1 MAPRIEILGSKKL
14 VGQQVRMRLS
24 DDKTSELWR
33 GFMPRKREILF
44 PVSTDLFCLQVFD
57 DSLEFKDYNQHTEF
71 TKWAAIEVAN
81 FDAIP
86 EGLEAYTLLGGL
98 YAVFLHKGAA
108 STGAQTFGYIYGT
121 WLPNSEY
128 EFDNRAQFEVLG
140 AQYLNNDP
148 NSEEEIWV
156 PIKPKK

>member
-1 MAPRIEILGSKKL
+1 MTPRIEILRSKKL

-24 DDKTSELWR
+24 DDKTTELWR

-57 DSLEFKDYNQHTEF
+57 DSLEFKDYDQHTEF
-71 TKWAAIEVAN
+71 TKWAAIEVVN
-81 FDAIP
+81 YNKIP
-86 EGLEAYTLLGGL
+86 DGMEAYALPGGL

-108 STGAQTFGYIYGT
+108 STGGQTFEYIYGT

-128 EFDNRAQFEVLG
+128 EFDNRAQFEILG
-140 AQYLNNDP
+140 AKYLNNDP

-156 PIKPKK
+156 PIKPKE